1 MVFINDLKKG
11 KNKCHFCQKKCNG
24 CELPID
30 FSKEL
35 KEYLDGKDKEAN
47 FEVLLEDKLDQEK
60 IENNV
65 AKSGEASLH
74 DCMELLT

>member
-1 MVFINDLKKG
+1 MDVSYRLIFPRNLK
-11 KNKCHFCQKKCNG
+11 N
-24 CELPID
+24 IWTA
-30 FSKEL
+30 
-35 KEYLDGKDKEAN
+35 KDKEAN
-47 FEVLLEDKLDQEK
+47 FEVLLEDKLDQVN